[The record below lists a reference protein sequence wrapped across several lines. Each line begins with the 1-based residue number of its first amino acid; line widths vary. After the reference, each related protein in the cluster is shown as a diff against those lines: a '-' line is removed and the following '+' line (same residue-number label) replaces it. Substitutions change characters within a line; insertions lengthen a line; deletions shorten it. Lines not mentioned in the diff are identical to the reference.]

1 MFAMLTIYLVPLF
14 LTLAQPH
21 DAKPEG
27 IFLIGNSLT
36 WDTVPGRLA
45 GRARWHVD
53 CGVSLPWIHSHPEKP
68 CVKDSS
74 LWPLAMREGNF
85 AFVSVQPHYGS
96 TLTEDA
102 DAISAWMRL
111 QPGAVFVIHSGWAF
125 HAQRESE
132 FLNCDP
138 PLKMTH
144 SPVYTRALMAEL
156 SRRHPGREIRQ
167 TLAQNILDQVASDIV
182 KGTAPFKD
190 ISVSR
195 ARGTGSPNFGP
206 LNGFTWTR
214 FWPWRT
220 PPRPTARCWRAF
232 SPRNPTWIG
241 PPSSHR

>member
-1 MFAMLTIYLVPLF
+1 MLF
-14 LTLAQPH
+14 R
-21 DAKPEG
+21 
-27 IFLIGNSLT
+27 S
-36 WDTVPGRLA
+36 
-45 GRARWHVD
+45 
-53 CGVSLPWIHSHPEKP
+53 
-68 CVKDSS
+68 VKDSS

-85 AFVSVQPHYGS
+85 AIVSVQPHYGS

-190 ISVSR
+190 ISDLYRDSIHMTHGAGKYLMHNTMRQALGQIGR
-195 ARGTGSPNFGP
+195 A
-206 LNGFTWTR
+206 
-214 FWPWRT
+214 
-220 PPRPTARCWRAF
+220 
-232 SPRNPTWIG
+232 
-241 PPSSHR
+241 HV